1 VRLEIKEIPG
11 IHTSD
16 AELLDMAGIR
26 DAKHLSKQVAKN
38 LLEKLNQA
46 NKIFQFP
53 GGVPDQSTVENWIVS
68 AGEALIRNK
77 NGFKSLSL
85 AAAVNY
91 EGNEKVLEMLAASPF
106 AIPLPGK
113 FLAEKKIQVSDIPAG
128 LLLNRYSG
136 DLDVRIGNPELPQS
150 DEPQDRQVSPKKVSK
165 TNQPKDCDPTAVQ
178 RIEPNLA
185 PVQRGAKSKQE
196 HAEDRVALIRGPLE
210 STNRGK
216 KMNSRRFIRGVLHTH
231 PWHLRVG
238 AFVTLLILLLLP
250 TSIISGF
257 LLLLSSVY
265 PESFSWVSKW
275 LIAFPIALP
284 VVGIV
289 YLCWGLPGKCRIC
302 AQKLFIHNKALRHV
316 KAHRLLFLGYTV
328 PLSIHLLLFSWFRC
342 SSCGTP
348 VRLKK

>member
-1 VRLEIKEIPG
+1 MLEIKEIPG
-11 IHTSD
+11 IYTSD

-26 DAKHLSKQVAKN
+26 DAKHLSEQDSKN

-46 NKIFQFP
+46 DKIFQFA
-53 GGVPDQSTVENWIVS
+53 GGVPDQSTVKNWIAS
-68 AGEALIRNK
+68 ASEALIHNK
-77 NGFKSLSL
+77 NGLKSSSL
-85 AAAVNY
+85 ATAVNY
-91 EGNEKVLEMLAASPF
+91 EGNEKVLEMLAASPC

-113 FLAEKKIQVSDIPAG
+113 FLAEKKIRVSDIPAG

-150 DEPQDRQVSPKKVSK
+150 DEPKDRQVSPKKVSK
-165 TNQPKDCDPTAVQ
+165 PNQPKDCDPAAVQ
-178 RIEPNLA
+178 RIEPNIA
-185 PVQRGAKSKQE
+185 PVQRGAKSKQDP
-196 HAEDRVALIRGPLE
+196 AEDRVALIRAPLE

-216 KMNSRRFIRGVLHTH
+216 KINSRSFIRGVLHSH

-238 AFVTLLILLLLP
+238 AFLTLLILLLLP
-250 TSIISGF
+250 TSMISGF

-265 PESFSWVSKW
+265 PEPFSWVPKW

-284 VVGIV
+284 VIGIG

-302 AQKLFIHNKALRHV
+302 SQKIFIHNKALKHA
-316 KAHRLLFLGYTV
+316 KAHRLFFLGYAV
-328 PLSIHLLLFSWFRC
+328 PLSVHLLLFSWFRC